1 MCKCMKVSKNAYY
14 HWLRNKDS
22 LHFNASKML
31 LKERIKAV
39 FNNSKQIYGS
49 YRIQKQLEREQLF
62 YSRSYIGLLMKQMG
76 LRSVLKKKFV
86 VTTDSNH
93 SFKIAKNKLDRD
105 FTSLSL
111 GQKLVSDITYIRVNQ
126 QWNYLTT
133 IMDLADRKIIGWS
146 LSEDMTTEN
155 TVLKAW
161 VRARR
166 TRAIAAECIFHSD
179 RGVQYASN
187 KITAMF
193 SFNRKIT
200 QSMSRKG
207 NCWDNAVAE
216 SFFKTIKY
224 EWINRFKYTSYNQ
237 LYNSINEYLNWYNTE
252 RLHSSLGY
260 CTPLEIELKLKG
272 IINKAA

>member
-1 MCKCMKVSKNAYY
+1 MKVSKNAYY
-14 HWLRNKDS
+14 HWIRAKDTRYS
-22 LHFNASKML
+22 KSSKML
-31 LKERIKAV
+31 LKERIKTI
-39 FNNSKQIYGS
+39 FNNSKEIYGS
-49 YRIQKQLEREQLF
+49 CRIQKQLERENIF
-62 YSRSYIGLLMKQMG
+62 YSRSYVGLLMKEMN
-76 LRSVLKKKFV
+76 LRSVLKKKFT

-93 SFKIAKNKLDRD
+93 SFKIAENKLNRD
-105 FTSLSL
+105 FSSASL

-146 LSEDMTTEN
+146 LSKDMTTEN

-161 VRARR
+161 VCARR
-166 TRAIAAECIFHSD
+166 TRAINAKCIFHSD

-187 KITAMF
+187 KMTSLF

-224 EWINRFKYTSYNQ
+224 EWLNRFKYTSYNQ
-237 LYNSINEYLNWYNTE
+237 LYQSIEEYLIWYNTE